1 MEVVLS
7 VQNLNKYYKKFHA
20 LKDVSFEVKKG
31 EVVGFIGPNGSGK
44 STTMKCIASLLIPSS
59 GTVEILGYDIVK
71 DREEALKHQA
81 SLIESPGLYL
91 DLKGI
96 DNLKLFGQLRSVS
109 SERIAEIVE
118 IINIGHF
125 INRKVSEYSLG
136 MKQRLALGIVL
147 LSDPKF
153 IILDEPTN
161 GLDPTGVRELRNLI
175 LDVAKSGT
183 SVLFSSHQ
191 LGEIERVADRII
203 CINHG
208 ELVPFKTNVT
218 EHSNYTLLLE
228 AVPKDIDQTVA
239 NINGVIS
246 ANVEDD
252 KLNFMV
258 ESSESFAE
266 VIDTIVKQNVRVLDI
281 KNNLVSIEDIYLEIF
296 GE

>member
-1 MEVVLS
+1 
-7 VQNLNKYYKKFHA
+7 
-20 LKDVSFEVKKG
+20 
-31 EVVGFIGPNGSGK
+31 
-44 STTMKCIASLLIPSS
+44 
-59 GTVEILGYDIVK
+59 
-71 DREEALKHQA
+71 
-81 SLIESPGLYL
+81 
-91 DLKGI
+91 
-96 DNLKLFGQLRSVS
+96 
-109 SERIAEIVE
+109 
-118 IINIGHF
+118 
-125 INRKVSEYSLG
+125 